1 MCVRRPARRAHPCAL
16 ACAISHAPCHT
27 ASCGGRDVFRNDA
40 DNEYRANYTR
50 TNACIILE
58 ARAGRHGMRA
68 HDACAQSLK
77 YLSIIQD
84 YFLNAHAAHAG
95 ARRPKHVVEYQC
107 SSAGVAVRRSSLKWL
122 STWLRTS
129 AGSVVTVSSRCL
141 IPYREGRSC
150 DMGISPEATLMLR
163 CTCFGFASCALF
175 ARSVSFR
182 SAFLFAFLMMV
193 AISFRH
199 IEGISCSSG
208 WYVRF
213 KVRAADCMGLL
224 MSMLGYSYS
233 YSYCELIITKENL
246 RVGLGYHYTTSTS
259 TWRHFRRFVPV
270 ENVHAYIQ

>member
-1 MCVRRPARRAHPCAL
+1 MHNPRSARRSTRHARNPC
-16 ACAISHAPCHT
+16 
-27 ASCGGRDVFRNDA
+27 
-40 DNEYRANYTR
+40 
-50 TNACIILE
+50 
-58 ARAGRHGMRA
+58 MRA
-68 HDACAQSLK
+68 HDACPQSLK
-77 YLSIIQD
+77 YLRIIQD

-141 IPYREGRSC
+141 IPYREGRFC

-163 CTCFGFASCALF
+163 CTCFGFASYALF

-193 AISFRH
+193 AISFQH

-208 WYVRF
+208 
-213 KVRAADCMGLL
+213 
-224 MSMLGYSYS
+224 
-233 YSYCELIITKENL
+233 
-246 RVGLGYHYTTSTS
+246 
-259 TWRHFRRFVPV
+259 
-270 ENVHAYIQ
+270 